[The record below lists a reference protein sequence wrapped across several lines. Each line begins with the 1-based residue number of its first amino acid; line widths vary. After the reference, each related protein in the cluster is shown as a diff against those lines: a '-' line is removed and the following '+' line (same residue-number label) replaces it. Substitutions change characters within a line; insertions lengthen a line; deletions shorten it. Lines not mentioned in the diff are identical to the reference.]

1 MSLVAGKLARGVRTD
16 VLTSN
21 KARKN
26 LGPYLQEWRLSFN
39 EMNSDFLIKIFFVI
53 VF

>member
-1 MSLVAGKLARGVRTD
+1 MSLVLGKLARGVSTD

-26 LGPYLQEWRLSFN
+26 LGPYLHKR
-39 EMNSDFLIKIFFVI
+39 SDYV
-53 VF
+53 